1 MKSEYNVK
9 IKKIDTEIKQIK
21 EKTKLPNQ
29 RKMSVNFAKNYRNFN
44 KSENSSMIKY

>member
-21 EKTKLPNQ
+21 EKNKASQPKENVSELRKKL
-29 RKMSVNFAKNYRNFN
+29 
-44 KSENSSMIKY
+44 